1 MIGSG
6 EGSIG
11 MSIAI
16 DPSRGWHLAADRSDP
31 AAALAAAELEAA
43 LGRPG
48 QGGIEIRL
56 SHAGGGGDRFR
67 RSVRP
72 ERIEL
77 HGDSPR
83 ALLFGVY
90 RTLEEL
96 GLRWEWPGQEPGRA
110 RGARLEELVEDAPAL
125 PGRCL
130 VLGERA
136 LVEDAENWIVWAAR
150 NRLNTVFV
158 HVSTRRNPT
167 GAAPEAAWQERRGHA
182 VEFARERR
190 MTIEHGGHLLPE
202 LLPAAELSALAAG
215 EQPSEGAQRI

>member
-1 MIGSG
+1 
-6 EGSIG
+6 

-31 AAALAAAELEAA
+31 AAALAAVELEEA

-48 QGGIEIRL
+48 RDGIEIRL
-56 SHAGGGGDRFR
+56 SHAGGGEDRFR

-96 GLRWEWPGQEPGRA
+96 GLRWEWPGQ
-110 RGARLEELVEDAPAL
+110 GARPGAGRPA
-125 PGRCL
+125 R
-130 VLGERA
+130 
-136 LVEDAENWIVWAAR
+136 
-150 NRLNTVFV
+150 
-158 HVSTRRNPT
+158 
-167 GAAPEAAWQERRGHA
+167 
-182 VEFARERR
+182 
-190 MTIEHGGHLLPE
+190 
-202 LLPAAELSALAAG
+202 
-215 EQPSEGAQRI
+215 

>member
-1 MIGSG
+1 MRSWGDSAWNNGLKPLNRTVRSSAG
-6 EGSIG
+6 EVLATG
-11 MSIAI
+11 MVSPSIAI
-16 DPSRGWHLAADRSDP
+16 DPSRGWHFAADRSDP

-56 SHAGGGGDRFR
+56 SHAGGGGDGFR

-96 GLRWEWPGQEPGRA
+96 GLRWEWPGQEPSLA
-110 RGARLEELVEDAPAL
+110 RGARLDETVEDAPAL

-136 LVEDAENWIVWAAR
+136 LVEDAESWIVWAAR
-150 NRLNTVFV
+150 NRINTLFV
-158 HVSTRRNPT
+158 HVSTRPDPV
-167 GAAPEAAWQERRGHA
+167 GAAP
-182 VEFARERR
+182 
-190 MTIEHGGHLLPE
+190 
-202 LLPAAELSALAAG
+202 
-215 EQPSEGAQRI
+215 

>member
-16 DPSRGWHLAADRSDP
+16 DPSRGWHLAADGSDP

-43 LGRPG
+43 LGSPG
-48 QGGIEIRL
+48 QGGIEIGL
-56 SHAGGGGDRFR
+56 SQAGGDGDGFR

-96 GLRWEWPGQEPGRA
+96 GLRWDWPGQEPGSPSSFESDSRA
-110 RGARLEELVEDAPAL
+110 RSASS
-125 PGRCL
+125 
-130 VLGERA
+130 
-136 LVEDAENWIVWAAR
+136 
-150 NRLNTVFV
+150 LN
-158 HVSTRRNPT
+158 
-167 GAAPEAAWQERRGHA
+167 G
-182 VEFARERR
+182 
-190 MTIEHGGHLLPE
+190 
-202 LLPAAELSALAAG
+202 
-215 EQPSEGAQRI
+215 